1 MELCRTSLF
10 ICFKSM
16 KWRQFSSKHSLER
29 ALNSLQSNWLFQPKF
44 SISRDSALAN
54 ILRICSDITH
64 DSQYFRN
71 VDFSCPTVYIYTFY
85 VFLFI
90 TVGTCRPWNFRFLD
104 KGIVFCAGDCVVP
117 LVEIFN
123 KSVVVGPRITDV
135 HHWLP
140 VGRGRQNVKLLLQKL
155 FCWRIWRRDAMGI

>member
-16 KWRQFSSKHSLER
+16 KWRRFSSKHSLER

-71 VDFSCPTVYIYTFY
+71 VNFSCPTPYSCLSLYLSF
-85 VFLFI
+85 FLPPGLHATPPGQFPERGPKPSKLS
-90 TVGTCRPWNFRFLD
+90 VLLYLMS
-104 KGIVFCAGDCVVP
+104 IVFCCLGIIALCRYPMIPVMTCH
-117 LVEIFN
+117 
-123 KSVVVGPRITDV
+123 PRSMTIMV
-135 HHWLP
+135 
-140 VGRGRQNVKLLLQKL
+140 
-155 FCWRIWRRDAMGI
+155 